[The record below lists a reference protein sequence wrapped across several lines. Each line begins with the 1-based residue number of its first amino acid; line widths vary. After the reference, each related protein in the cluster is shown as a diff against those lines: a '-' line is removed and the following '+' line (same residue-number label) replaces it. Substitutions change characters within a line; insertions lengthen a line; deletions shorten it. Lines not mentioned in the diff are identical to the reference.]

1 MFRRAAAP
9 ATPKITAFTTILRNM
24 TVPGTVMLR
33 TVVFSGCDLGPCRRP
48 GHQPGGTVGLG
59 GCGLSLPG

>member
-9 ATPKITAFTTILRNM
+9 ATPKITTFTTILRNM

-33 TVVFSGCDLGPCRRP
+33 IVVFSGCDLGPCRRW
-48 GHQPGGTVGLG
+48 GHQPGETVGLRG
-59 GCGLSLPG
+59 FGLSLSG